1 MDGQDDVRPPT
12 QQLSEEECWKRIEA
26 APFGRIAVFAAGE
39 VDIFP
44 INHMVD
50 RDGPDAPALVFRTAA
65 GTKLLE
71 LTIHSH
77 IAFEVDGYTDAD
89 AFSVVVKGEARQLER
104 QSEIEHAE
112 TLGVHPWAPEEK
124 DRWVRIQPTE
134 VRGRE
139 FQR

>member
-1 MDGQDDVRPPT
+1 MDEQDDQRPPT
-12 QQLSEEECWKRIEA
+12 EHLSEEECWARIEA

-44 INHMVD
+44 VNHVVD
-50 RDGPDAPALVFRTAA
+50 RDGPDGPAIVFRTAA

-77 IAFEVDGYTDAD
+77 VAFEVDGFTDD
-89 AFSVVVKGEARQLER
+89 EAFSVVAKGEARQLER

-112 TLGVHPWAPEEK
+112 TLGVRPWAPEPK
-124 DRWVRIQPTE
+124 DRWVRIQATE
-134 VRGRE
+134 VRGRG
-139 FQR
+139 FRR